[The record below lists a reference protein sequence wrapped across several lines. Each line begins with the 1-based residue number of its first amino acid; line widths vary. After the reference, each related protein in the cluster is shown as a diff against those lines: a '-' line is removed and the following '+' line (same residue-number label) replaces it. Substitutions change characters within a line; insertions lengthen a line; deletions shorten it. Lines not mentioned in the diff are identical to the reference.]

1 MQACV
6 GGHGT
11 CFLDGGFQERL
22 NILNSLILGYGVMP

>member
-6 GGHGT
+6 GGRGT